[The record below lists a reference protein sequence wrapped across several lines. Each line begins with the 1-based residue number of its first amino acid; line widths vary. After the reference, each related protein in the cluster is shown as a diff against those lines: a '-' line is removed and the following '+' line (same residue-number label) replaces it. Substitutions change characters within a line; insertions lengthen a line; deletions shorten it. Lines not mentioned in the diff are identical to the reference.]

1 MKKLTALML
10 ALALALA
17 CLTGCG
23 KKDEPDAG
31 EKGVIVTSFFP
42 IYLFALNLT
51 DGIDGLSVRCLT
63 PPAGGCL
70 HDYQLQVSDMKALDR
85 ADIFLI
91 NGAGMEAYLS
101 GVMETFPELKVV
113 DASAGV
119 HLLES
124 CEEHDHGHDH
134 EGEEDHHGHMHEMNA
149 HIWLDAQNAI
159 IMVRNLAEGLTEK
172 YPEHA
177 EQILKNRDDY
187 IARLEK
193 LDVELK
199 NGLSDLPHEDII
211 TFHEAFPYF
220 AEAYGLHVAAVLN
233 QEPEDTL
240 SPRALANLCETVEA
254 LGDPPLFIEPQY
266 EDAAARTVAQETG
279 AKVYVLDPVVT
290 GPEGEVPLDYYEEVM
305 RRNMA
310 VLLEALGE

>member
-1 MKKLTALML
+1 MKRMMALML
-10 ALALALA
+10 ALALVPA

-23 KKDEPDAG
+23 KKKEADAG
-31 EKGVIVTSFFP
+31 EQEVIVTSFFP

-51 DGIDGLSVRCLT
+51 EGVDGLTVRCLT

-101 GVMETFPELKVV
+101 GVMETFPELPVI
-113 DASAGV
+113 DASQGV

-124 CEEHDHGHDH
+124 CAEHDHDH
-134 EGEEDHHGHMHEMNA
+134 NHEEEDDHHGHEHEMNA

-159 IMVRNLAEGLTEK
+159 IMVGNLAEGLAAK
-172 YPEHA
+172 YPAHA
-177 EQILKNRDDY
+177 EKILKNRDAY
-187 IARLEK
+187 IVRLEA
-193 LDVELK
+193 LDAELK
-199 NGLSDLPHEDII
+199 AGLAGLPHADII

-220 AEAYGLHVAAVLN
+220 AQAYGLHVAAVLN

-240 SPRALANLCETVEA
+240 SPRTLAHLCETVEA
-254 LGDPPLFIEPQY
+254 LGAPPLFIEPQY
-266 EDAAARTVAQETG
+266 EDAAAQTVARETG
-279 AKVYVLDPVVT
+279 AKVYVLDPAVT
-290 GPEGEVPLDYYEEVM
+290 GPEGEVPLNYYEKVM

-310 VLLEALGE
+310 VLQDALGE

>member
-1 MKKLTALML
+1 MKKVMALML
-10 ALALALA
+10 ALALALTG
-17 CLTGCG
+17 LTGCG
-23 KKDEPDAG
+23 KENKAAG

-42 IYLFALNLT
+42 IYLFARNLT
-51 DGIDGLSVRCLT
+51 EGIDGLTVRCLT
-63 PPAGGCL
+63 PPTGGCL

-119 HLLES
+119 RLLES
-124 CEEHDHGHDH
+124 CEEHDHDHDH
-134 EGEEDHHGHMHEMNA
+134 DHGHEAEVNA

-159 IMVRNLAEGLTEK
+159 VMIRNLAAGLTAK

-177 EQILKNRDDY
+177 EKIQQNRDAY
-187 IARLEK
+187 ILRLEM
-193 LDVELK
+193 LDQDLRK
-199 NGLSDLPHEDII
+199 GLSDLPHQDII

-240 SPRALANLCETVEA
+240 SPRTIAHLCETVEA
-254 LGDPPLFIEPQY
+254 LGAPPLCIEPQY
-266 EDAAARTVAQETG
+266 EDAAAQTVARETG

-290 GPEGEVPLDYYEEVM
+290 GTEGEVPLTYYEDVM

-310 VLLEALGE
+310 VLQEALGE

>member
-1 MKKLTALML
+1 MKRMVALML
-10 ALALALA
+10 ALALVLVS
-17 CLTGCG
+17 LTGCG
-23 KKDEPDAG
+23 KKEKADAG
-31 EKGVIVTSFFP
+31 EQDVIVTSFFP

-51 DGIDGLSVRCLT
+51 DGVDGLTVRCLT

-101 GVMETFPELKVV
+101 GVMETFPELPVI
-113 DASAGV
+113 DASRGV
-119 HLLES
+119 YLLES
-124 CEEHDHGHDH
+124 CAEHDHDHDH
-134 EGEEDHHGHMHEMNA
+134 EEEDDHHGHEHEMNA

-159 IMVRNLAEGLTEK
+159 IMVGNLAEGLAAQ

-177 EQILKNRDDY
+177 EKILKNRDAY
-187 IARLEK
+187 VARLEA
-193 LDVELK
+193 LDAELK
-199 NGLSDLPHEDII
+199 AGLADLPHADVI

-220 AEAYGLHVAAVLN
+220 AEAYGLYVAAVLN

-240 SPRALANLCETVEA
+240 SPRTLAELCETVEA
-254 LGDPPLFIEPQY
+254 LGAPPLFIEPQY
-266 EDAAARTVAQETG
+266 EDAAAQTVARETG
-279 AKVYVLDPVVT
+279 AKVYVLDPAVT
-290 GPEGEVPLDYYEEVM
+290 GPEGEVPLNYYEEVM

-310 VLLEALGE
+310 VLQEALGE